1 MVAIVAGGGGLIR
14 NEEGRWL
21 VGFARKIGITSSF
34 LAELWALRDGL
45 SLCVSRGFAA
55 VEVELDAKS
64 IVDAISNPEYAN
76 IFASSLMEDCRHMVK
91 QVPQIRFKHCFR
103 EANRCADALARMG
116 GILDADFTVFENPPV
131 DISNFLEFDCNG
143 LFLNSVRDIY

>member
-1 MVAIVAGGGGLIR
+1 MAGGGGLLR
-14 NEEGRWL
+14 NEDGRWK

-45 SLCVSRGFAA
+45 SLCVSRNFAA

-64 IVDAISNPEYAN
+64 IVDAMVNPKYSN
-76 IFASSLMEDCRHMVK
+76 ILASSLMDDCRNLAK
-91 QVPQIRFKHCFR
+91 QIPRIRVKHCFR

-116 GILDADFTVFENPPV
+116 GILDDNFTVFESPPV
-131 DISNFLEFDCNG
+131 DISSFLHFDCKG
-143 LFLNSVRDIY
+143 LFLSSFCPVSLFSL